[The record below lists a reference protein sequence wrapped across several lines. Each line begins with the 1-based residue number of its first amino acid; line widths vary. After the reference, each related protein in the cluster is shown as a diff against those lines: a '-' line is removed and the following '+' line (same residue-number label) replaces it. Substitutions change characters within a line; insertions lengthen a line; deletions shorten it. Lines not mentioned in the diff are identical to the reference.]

1 MSSNA
6 RSGAIAATL
15 GTAGNMLEGMRAA
28 LFQLIGTKE
37 QRIEAEREGTA
48 HTLRLVGALDKRI
61 ARELKAQAKATAEA
75 EGSHWVIDL
84 SQVDAWDS
92 EGLAALVYALDVSEL
107 QGKHLTLL
115 EPSNRL
121 RHTIERSQLHHLFN
135 IAQRD
140 ELNR

>member
-15 GTAGNMLEGMRAA
+15 GTAGTMIEGLRAA

-37 QRIEAEREGTA
+37 QRIEADREGA
-48 HTLRLVGALDKRI
+48 SRTLRLVGALDKRI

-75 EGSHWVIDL
+75 EGTHWVIDL

-115 EPSNRL
+115 EPSSRL
-121 RHTIERSQLHHLFN
+121 RHTLERSQLHHLFN